1 MFKRV
6 ALGISGGVDSAV
18 AALLLKRAGYQV
30 EGVFMRNWDNNYEAG
45 FCSDEKDFED
55 ATYVC
60 RKLNIPLHR
69 VYFIKEYWNDVFTV
83 ILKEYETG
91 LTPNPDI
98 LCNRYIKFD
107 SFFQHC
113 RNNLGIDAIATG
125 HYANTSFGPFL
136 EKYNENEGVRLLQPK
151 DKHKDQTFFL
161 SQIKQFALRKCM
173 FPIAGLLKKEVR
185 EIAKSEGLLNV
196 ANKKDSTGICF
207 IGKNKFQNF
216 IEEYIQTKK
225 GLFIDIDTGQV
236 VGEHGGLHKWT
247 VGQRCGLPSHKGAYF
262 VFKKDLETNNIYVAA
277 GTKHPALWNN
287 ICFTDHPHWIHSEP
301 SELTS
306 NNVLDCY
313 FRFQHTKPLTACRVV
328 NNREGLTII
337 LQNNLRALTEGQF
350 GVFYKDGECLG
361 SAKIKEICHNL
372 DFSENL

>member
-1 MFKRV
+1 MFKKV

-69 VYFIKEYWNDVFTV
+69 VYFIKEYWNEVFTV

-136 EKYNENEGVRLLQPK
+136 EKYNENEGVRLLQPT

-185 EIAKSEGLLNV
+185 EIAKAEGLLTV

-207 IGKNKFQNF
+207 IGKNKFQDF

-247 VGQRCGLPSHKGAYF
+247 VGQRCGLPNHTGPYF
-262 VFKKDLETNNIYVAA
+262 VFKKDLETNNIYVAL
-277 GTKHPALWNN
+277 GTKHTALWNN
-287 ICFTDHPHWIHSEP
+287 ICFTHPPHWIHSEP
-301 SELTS
+301 VALSS
-306 NNVLDCY
+306 NSVLECY
-313 FRFQHTKPLTACRVV
+313 FRFQHTKPLTPCRVV

-350 GVFYKDGECLG
+350 GVLYKDGECLG
-361 SAKIKEICHNL
+361 SAKIREVCHNL
-372 DFSENL
+372 DFSKNV

>member
-1 MFKRV
+1 MFKKV

-45 FCSDEKDFED
+45 FCSDERDFED

-60 RKLNIPLHR
+60 RKLDIPLHR

-83 ILKEYETG
+83 ILRE
-91 LTPNPDI
+91 
-98 LCNRYIKFD
+98 
-107 SFFQHC
+107 
-113 RNNLGIDAIATG
+113 NNLGFDVIATG

-136 EKYNENEGVRLLQPK
+136 EKYNSNEGVRLLQPK

-161 SQIKQFALRKCM
+161 SQVKQFSLRKCM

-185 EIAKSEGLLNV
+185 DIAKTEGLLNV

-207 IGKNKFQNF
+207 IGKNKFQKF
-216 IEEYIQTKK
+216 IEEYIETKK
-225 GLFIDIDTGQV
+225 GKFIDIDTGQV

-247 VGQRCGLPSHKGAYF
+247 VGQRCGVPSHKEAYF
-262 VFKKDLETNNIYVAA
+262 IFKKDLDTNNIYVVS

-287 ICFTDHPHWIHSEP
+287 ICFTGSPHWIHSEP
-301 SELTS
+301 MELVN
-306 NNVLDCY
+306 NNVLNCY
-313 FRFQHTKPLTACRVV
+313 FRFQHTKPLTPCRIVK
-328 NNREGLTII
+328 NTEGLTII
-337 LQNNLRALTEGQF
+337 LENKLRALTEGQF
-350 GVFYKDGECLG
+350 GVLYKDGECLG
-361 SAKIKEICHNL
+361 SAKIRNICHNL
-372 DFSENL
+372 IYSSNS